1 MIILLA
7 GIIVHAYFNL
17 DKKVQ
22 AEKLFF
28 RLMFLTLILLFLEIL
43 SVILNSGFDS
53 RFITAH
59 KIVDTLGFTLT
70 PLAPI
75 CAVLYVYKR
84 INPYQRAPK
93 NMLFRLSAPLIVN
106 SVLSLGSYH
115 YNWIFRIT
123 DENMYLR
130 GPLWSVSPISCYF
143 YYILNL
149 LILYNNRKKINQEEL
164 FTLSLLS
171 VIPGV
176 LSTIQLFYFVYL
188 TIWNS
193 VAIAVMINYIFIIN
207 NRTMVDPLTRLG
219 NRLAYIKYIASLRG
233 NGNIVLSVINID
245 LDNFKTIND
254 LWGHDQGDEVLKAFA
269 GQLKNVFEN
278 GVLIRWG
285 GDEFIVLLNENRRE
299 VLEQYLKTL
308 SDRVN
313 KYNERNDLPYEIS
326 FSYGLAIFNNA
337 YRSVDDLIRHSDK
350 LMYEKKHKKAT
361 GSLPI
366 RAKL

>member
-1 MIILLA
+1 
-7 GIIVHAYFNL
+7 
-17 DKKVQ
+17 
-22 AEKLFF
+22 
-28 RLMFLTLILLFLEIL
+28 
-43 SVILNSGFDS
+43 
-53 RFITAH
+53 
-59 KIVDTLGFTLT
+59 
-70 PLAPI
+70 
-75 CAVLYVYKR
+75 
-84 INPYQRAPK
+84 
-93 NMLFRLSAPLIVN
+93 
-106 SVLSLGSYH
+106 
-115 YNWIFRIT
+115 
-123 DENMYLR
+123 
-130 GPLWSVSPISCYF
+130 
-143 YYILNL
+143 

-269 GQLKNVFEN
+269 GQLKNVFEK

-326 FSYGLAIFNNA
+326 FSYGLAIFNNS